1 MSPLTA
7 RVRLRAGDSLWLDG
21 RDVGGRSV
29 RPKGKKGRGCGVG
42 SLGGMEGQALVERGR
57 KIVKKIQKWSGEL
70 KMGQR
75 EPGGILETA
84 GRPRQV

>member
-1 MSPLTA
+1 M
-7 RVRLRAGDSLWLDG
+7 
-21 RDVGGRSV
+21 
-29 RPKGKKGRGCGVG
+29 G